1 VNHRRLL
8 EARSIRTQVLQALPQ
23 SRVAAPRGLIFH
35 SFTTMCFIV
44 FVSDTNEIAS
54 LVLQALCAGYF
65 YQSAKRAHSHVFRHQ
80 NQSLFVLVVCCEN
93 QKFVNFNKT

>member
-1 VNHRRLL
+1 M
-8 EARSIRTQVLQALPQ
+8 
-23 SRVAAPRGLIFH
+23 F
-35 SFTTMCFIV
+35 FIV

-80 NQSLFVLVVCCEN
+80 NQSLFGVGCVLRKSEIC
-93 QKFVNFNKT
+93 KFQQNIK